1 MQVVNKCFYMYEI
14 VCCCQILKINCWNS
28 CKNST
33 INSKKSLQ
41 FARFLYFSE
50 KYKDVQKI
58 YFHNFYEPNLAK
70 LAYGW

>member
-1 MQVVNKCFYMYEI
+1 MQVVSKCFYMYEI
-14 VCCCQILKINCWNS
+14 VHS

-41 FARFLYFSE
+41 IARFLYFALELVAE

-58 YFHNFYEPNLAK
+58 FFHNFY
-70 LAYGW
+70 